1 MMTGQL
7 EDMIADTRQ
16 TRLEPKAF
24 FVAWRGVLTLAFTGF
39 PVELVELKQRLDTLP
54 LRRENQGSKWPKMT
68 LGALADDSKV
78 LTADQLSSLS
88 TLCSQM
94 STNLNLL
101 ADDFAVTRL
110 SFVLFSC
117 RSLERILLCHEI
129 PLRDDGGLP
138 DALEVPADQIR
149 AVDQV
154 MAESD
159 DKSGYLVEVAKPGN
173 RAAHYQGDHSEAT
186 LVAFVGNNPDVKMI
200 LDQFREAVDFLL
212 PGYYT
217 WFRDDA
223 LHCTHNMFQQGL
235 RIRSIVRASGLPTA
249 RIAHQRPMP
258 AMSSQWPQARG
269 QSNRN
274 YNSNAH
280 QQQQHQESDPSIT
293 PPTSVLILAGG
304 YFALINVAAAGLF
317 WYDKHQAN
325 TKGWRVPE
333 KQLQLTALLGGWVG
347 GQWAMQTF
355 RHKTVKKA
363 FKEPYNLA
371 MGANMVILGGVAA
384 AWMAMPRFRRTL
396 QSSAKSL
403 GL

>member
-1 MMTGQL
+1 
-7 EDMIADTRQ
+7 MIADTRQ

-39 PVELVELKQRLDTLP
+39 PVELVGLKQKLDTLP

-78 LTADQLSSLS
+78 LTADQLASLS

-101 ADDFAVTRL
+101 AHDFEVNSV

-117 RSLERILLCHEI
+117 RSLERILLCHDI
-129 PLRDDGGLP
+129 PLKKDGDLP
-138 DALEVPADQIR
+138 DTLEVPADQIQ
-149 AVDQV
+149 AVDNV
-154 MAESD
+154 MAESN

-173 RAAHYQGDHSEAT
+173 RAAHYHDDHSEAT
-186 LVAFVGNNPDVKMI
+186 LVAFAGNNPDVKMI

-217 WFRDDA
+217 WFRNDA
-223 LHCTHNMFQQGL
+223 LHCTPNMFQQGL
-235 RIRSIVRASGLPTA
+235 RIRSIVRASGLPAA
-249 RIAHQRPMP
+249 RIAHQRPM
-258 AMSSQWPQARG
+258 AAISSHPFPHAR

-280 QQQQHQESDPSIT
+280 QQQQQNQESDPSIT

-371 MGANMVILGGVAA
+371 VGANMVILGGVAA

-396 QSSAKSL
+396 QNSARSL